1 MIRLGAMLI
10 ICWLALMPLPNS
22 AMAASPEA
30 VAEAVEQVYAPG
42 NYQTELP
49 KEAPPEAPRELWEL
63 PDAVKEIIAIVFWT
77 LVVVGALLLLFY
89 LANALP
95 SLQATLRGR
104 KAAADQLG
112 AGDLPATDADRER
125 LELAL
130 AEADRLAGQGAFGAA
145 LHLLLLYCL
154 NELRRR
160 FGLSLPPAFTSRE
173 IVTAAGL
180 PEIRRA
186 GLKVIVSA
194 VEVSH
199 FGGRPVDAATYRLCR
214 ERCED
219 VVLGGAAS

>member
-1 MIRLGAMLI
+1 MRLGRVLV
-10 ICWLALMPLPNS
+10 ICWLALAPLLNS
-22 AMAASPEA
+22 AGAASPEA
-30 VAEAVEQVYAPG
+30 VAKAVEQVYAPG

-49 KEAPPEAPRELWEL
+49 KEAPPEAPRQPWEL

-77 LVVVGALLLLFY
+77 LVVVGGLLLLFY
-89 LANALP
+89 LVNALP
-95 SLQATLRGR
+95 SLQAALRRR
-104 KAAADQLG
+104 KADAGLLG
-112 AGDLPATDADRER
+112 AGGASAADADRER

-180 PEIRRA
+180 PEIRRD